1 MNSGIDSAKLRKVR
15 ELMRETGI
23 DVLLLQLPENVC
35 YLSGYWPLLGLTF
48 LVFPAEG
55 DATLLHNNFETE
67 PETWIGDVRRFKAES
82 AKEVENPV
90 GNALKIIRGLLPK
103 GGLTIGYEG
112 SFTSIG
118 TGYLRYRANAVT
130 PSLLREMRKA
140 LDCRWV
146 DATQTIYE
154 ARLTKTENEVEKL
167 RRANAVSA
175 IGLETLYEGL
185 KEGTKEVE
193 LAAEIERRTVIG
205 GTGLDGAKHVMAC
218 AFLSSGE
225 YTAETYG
232 VCYGN
237 RPRKMRR
244 GDLVMLELDVVVDGY
259 SSDMSRTYVVGTPNP
274 RQRKLLASVHEAQ
287 SEGVRLERDDLPA
300 REVCRLADK
309 ILIRAGYGRYIKH
322 YFGHGVGVTIW
333 EPRPYIHSSSK
344 DVLRVG
350 MVHSAEPGVY
360 IPRFGGAR
368 IEDNIHLGRDGPV
381 YLSSYMRL
389 QE

>member
-1 MNSGIDSAKLRKVR
+1 MESAELRRMR
-15 ELMRETGI
+15 ELMRGAGI

-35 YLSGYWPLLGLTF
+35 YLSGSCRLVRLTF
-48 LVFPAEG
+48 LVFSAEG
-55 DATLLHNNFETE
+55 DATLLHNNFETD
-67 PETWIGDVRRFKAES
+67 PEIWIGDIRSFKAES
-82 AKEVENPV
+82 IKEVENPV
-90 GNALKIIRGLLPK
+90 ANALRIIRGLLPK
-103 GGLTIGYEG
+103 GCLTIGYEG
-112 SFTSIG
+112 WFTSIG
-118 TGYLRYRANAVT
+118 TGSVGYRATAVT

-154 ARLTKTENEVEKL
+154 ARLTKTEKGVEKL

-175 IGLETLYEGL
+175 IGLEALYEGL

-218 AFLSSGE
+218 AFLSSGD
-225 YTAETYG
+225 YTAENYG

-259 SSDMSRTYVVGTPNP
+259 SSDMSSTYIVGTPNP
-274 RQRKLLASVHEAQ
+274 RQRNLLASVHEAQ
-287 SEGVRLERDDLPA
+287 SEGVRVERDELPA

-309 ILIRAGYGRYIKH
+309 ILVRAGYGRYIKH

-344 DVLRVG
+344 DVFRVG

-368 IEDNIHLGRDGPV
+368 IEDNIYLGGDGPV
-381 YLSSYMRL
+381 YLSSYMPL